1 MIYNL
6 FHQHSS
12 GHGRIIGSWSSL
24 FRSLKLV
31 VSKIDILKSAML
43 WRSYIVS
50 VSTTLFAFDQ
60 YFTEDFI
67 YRDHLGDKV
76 SSHIEWAI
84 EGLLYAAKSLAID
97 HANKDLC
104 TWALDYILGVYDR
117 LEYLPSYYSDV
128 LGVDFICDIRAAF
141 LGEMGNIK
149 ALQESI
155 KQTAEEDEQYHL
167 IQKLSDIYIQKGLY
181 EDRIALL
188 HKYIS
193 LYRVRMDLIH
203 EQMKLGQY
211 KEALALSRARDKT
224 RIPSH
229 INEIF
234 VNIELECWEKLG
246 RKEEVIAIYKKE
258 FKTASG
264 RRALECYN
272 KLKSLCS
279 SEEWDKIK
287 VHLLQKNKSLDN
299 ESLIQIYIEEQR
311 QDEAFAL
318 IVKSEYFKL
327 RYILKYGHLFSAEYT
342 TDILKNLEIEVRRCA
357 ATAAN
362 PHTYELVAHILTYMT
377 KLERGSSL
385 VRDLIIE
392 FRTLYKRRPNMM
404 KKLNEVIIE

>member
-1 MIYNL
+1 
-6 FHQHSS
+6 
-12 GHGRIIGSWSSL
+12 
-24 FRSLKLV
+24 
-31 VSKIDILKSAML
+31 
-43 WRSYIVS
+43 
-50 VSTTLFAFDQ
+50 
-60 YFTEDFI
+60 
-67 YRDHLGDKV
+67 
-76 SSHIEWAI
+76 
-84 EGLLYAAKSLAID
+84 
-97 HANKDLC
+97 
-104 TWALDYILGVYDR
+104 
-117 LEYLPSYYSDV
+117 
-128 LGVDFICDIRAAF
+128 
-141 LGEMGNIK
+141 
-149 ALQESI
+149 
-155 KQTAEEDEQYHL
+155 
-167 IQKLSDIYIQKGLY
+167 
-181 EDRIALL
+181 
-188 HKYIS
+188 
-193 LYRVRMDLIH
+193 
-203 EQMKLGQY
+203 MKLGQY

-234 VNIELECWEKLG
+234 VNIELECLEKLG

-258 FKTASG
+258 FKIASG
-264 RRALECYN
+264 KRALECYN

-357 ATAAN
+357 ATASN